1 MTNSITVLRTLNMLI
16 AASRHRFSSL
26 LLTELEVCH
35 SHEIRTLP
43 HNYKALYKFICF
55 IFYCMHTDTTG
66 SLLVAATVPVV
77 DRFGWFAAME
87 EKPVSQTVNTAAGTD
102 TTAHT
107 ITTSLFHASL
117 VLLQTFCSSLKPT
130 VCL

>member
-1 MTNSITVLRTLNMLI
+1 
-16 AASRHRFSSL
+16 
-26 LLTELEVCH
+26 
-35 SHEIRTLP
+35 
-43 HNYKALYKFICF
+43 
-55 IFYCMHTDTTG
+55 MHTDTTG

-87 EKPVSQTVNTAAGTD
+87 EKPVSQTVNTAAGAD

-107 ITTSLFHASL
+107 IMTSLFHASL
-117 VLLQTFCSSLKPT
+117 VLLQTVCSSLKPT